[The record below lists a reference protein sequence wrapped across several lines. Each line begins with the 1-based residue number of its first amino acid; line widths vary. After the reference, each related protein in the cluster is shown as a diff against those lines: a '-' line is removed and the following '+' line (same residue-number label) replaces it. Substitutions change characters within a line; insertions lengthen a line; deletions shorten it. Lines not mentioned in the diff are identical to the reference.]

1 MVFIIYS
8 LSFLSSWFNNGNK
21 IVAASVDTRFVLG
34 LFLGIRLEQGAKKR
48 KILDLLV
55 TLHLFGL
62 MTSFPLSS
70 KQINSNWQLQHMD
83 RIQHQNL

>member
-55 TLHLFGL
+55 TLHFFGL